1 MAIVKLESVQFTTL
15 INIKGRSRSTSQITA
30 KEAEQGELEMTC
42 IDGHT
47 LRIAG
52 PLAPQ
57 LIPWARVKSAIE
69 APPELEPKAPKKGK

>member
-1 MAIVKLESVQFTTL
+1 MTVVRIESVQFVTL

-69 APPELEPKAPKKGK
+69 APPEPEAPKAKK